1 MNFIPDRGVFYMTIK
16 VLVSCCSDYGLRAT
30 IGDVI
35 RDLGITATVET
46 VKDMQAI
53 MKYGVMKAPGVVIN
67 EKVKAFGR
75 VPSKEEIRKII
86 TEEIAE

>member
-1 MNFIPDRGVFYMTIK
+1 MTIK
-16 VLVSCCSDYGLRAT
+16 ILASCCSDYGLRTT

-35 RDLGITATVET
+35 KDLGVTATVEI

-53 MKYGVMKAPGVVIN
+53 MKYGVMKAPGIVIN
-67 EKVKAFGR
+67 EKVKVFGR

-86 TEEIAE
+86 TEETAE